1 MKFDAFLFD
10 LDGVIVD
17 TAIYHYKAWKR
28 LANELGFDID
38 EEFNEK
44 LKGISR
50 IDSLMLI
57 LQHGNLK
64 LSETEIQAFAT
75 KKNEWYLEYIS
86 QMTSEDILPGVR
98 AFFDDFK
105 KYGIKCALGSAS
117 KNAPIILEKIGLLAY
132 FDAIVDGNSVSKS
145 KPDPEVFLLGAK
157 LLGVENQQCVVF
169 EDAIAGVAAA
179 KSANMK
185 AVGIGD
191 VSVLTNAD
199 IVFPTF
205 EGVTTAAL
213 LDKL

>member
-57 LQHGNLK
+57 LQHGNLT

-191 VSVLTNAD
+191 ASVLTNAD
-199 IVFPTF
+199 IVIPTF